1 VGSAC
6 VLGADVPPPL
16 GALEPLSAATPPL
29 QSAQSSGGGA
39 TAVGCNSSRM
49 LQNCNGTSIN
59 WA

>member
-1 VGSAC
+1 

-49 LQNCNGTSIN
+49 IQNCNGTSIN